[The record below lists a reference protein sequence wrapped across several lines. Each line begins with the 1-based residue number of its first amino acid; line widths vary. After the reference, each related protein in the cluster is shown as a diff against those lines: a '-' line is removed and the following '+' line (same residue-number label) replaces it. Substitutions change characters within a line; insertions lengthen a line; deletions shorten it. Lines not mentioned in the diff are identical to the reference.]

1 VRQFRVGNSA
11 CRGGFQAQMCRVRTP
26 DYDSEKIG
34 GKEYEGIE
42 EEGNYLSGCLFT
54 FYIKEMESIVFGGK
68 LCY

>member
-1 VRQFRVGNSA
+1 
-11 CRGGFQAQMCRVRTP
+11 MCRVWAS